1 MRRLPLLGLILF
13 ATGLV
18 TAGCNNATDGVTI
31 YQAPLTGSG
40 EVPTRSTPADGAV
53 GFNVEG
59 NTVHYSIETH
69 SITGVIGA
77 HVHSGA
83 AGSNGPIAIALY
95 PRPGVNFS
103 ATPTGGVDGVLI
115 QGSFQASDVVG
126 ISFETLLSEMRDGTA
141 YANVHTTQFP
151 GGEIRGQ
158 VHLVQ

>member
-1 MRRLPLLGLILF
+1 MRRFPLSGLILF
-13 ATGLV
+13 VAGLM
-18 TAGCNNATDGVTI
+18 AGGCNNATEGVAI

-59 NTVHYSIETH
+59 TTVHYSIETH

-77 HVHSGA
+77 HIHSGA
-83 AGSNGPIAIALY
+83 AGANGPIAIALY

-103 ATPTGGVDGVLI
+103 DTPTGGVDGVLI

-126 ISFETLLSEMRDGTA
+126 ISFDTLLSEMRDGTA